1 MINSSRTNVYVC
13 NNWTWSIRYL
23 IRWLI
28 NFLNAD
34 VSCILST
41 LNLNLNFQVKTLI
54 FQQEFFYTFFY
65 LLFVSIT
72 PAFYISPVVDKSTLS
87 KHYVYMGLIYFF
99 SFLFLLSNNLFFFI
113 IFYEAII
120 FPIFLILREFGH
132 YYRKTQASF
141 FILIWALIGSL
152 FLFLGLFFSIFYNI
166 FSQGN
171 LFEVNSSITF
181 VIIFFFILG
190 FSIKVPLW
198 PFHYWISRAHAE
210 GPTNLSIF
218 LSGVLVKLSVFGILK
233 IFYLLPIKTSF
244 SIFYFLAIIGV
255 LDTTLKM
262 LIQIDSKVVV
272 AFSTTVQMNFILFII
287 FSSGSFSG
295 STILLAAVNHMLTA
309 SILFFITD
317 IILVRLNSREFFFI
331 SGLFKKIPIFS
342 FFLLFSIINQ
352 INFPGFLGFVLDISF
367 LYSVIS
373 SNFLTSVLLFF
384 FFIYNRA
391 LIHIILFFKNSFW
404 CY

>member
-1 MINSSRTNVYVC
+1 M
-13 NNWTWSIRYL
+13 
-23 IRWLI
+23 I

>member
-384 FFIYNRA
+384 FY
-391 LIHIILFFKNSFW
+391 LQ
-404 CY
+404 